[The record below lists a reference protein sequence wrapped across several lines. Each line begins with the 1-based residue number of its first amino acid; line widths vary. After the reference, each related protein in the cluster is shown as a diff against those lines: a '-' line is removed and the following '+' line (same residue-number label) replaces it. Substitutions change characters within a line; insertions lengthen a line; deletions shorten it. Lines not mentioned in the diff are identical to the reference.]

1 MQTLTLIYLSL
12 GSSPPACLG
21 GMGTQEGCGR
31 EGQSD
36 RVEVRG
42 QKARTFPFL
51 NWNVPYY
58 DKEARKEII
67 KLRLENFKKNTG
79 FDCPF

>member
-1 MQTLTLIYLSL
+1 M
-12 GSSPPACLG
+12 
-21 GMGTQEGCGR
+21 
-31 EGQSD
+31 
-36 RVEVRG
+36 EVRG
-42 QKARTFPFL
+42 EKARTFPFL